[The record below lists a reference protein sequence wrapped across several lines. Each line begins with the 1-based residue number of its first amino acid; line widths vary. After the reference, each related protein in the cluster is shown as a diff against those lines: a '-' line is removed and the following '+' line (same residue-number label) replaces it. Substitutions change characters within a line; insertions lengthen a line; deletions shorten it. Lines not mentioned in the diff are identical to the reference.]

1 MTIIAK
7 SLIGEPKY
15 TRGLAY
21 IMSSGD
27 IVVSDFLVR
36 NAVRMM
42 SVRSKEG
49 IIVNVNTIVGLSKEK
64 EVERKEKKAVRVE
77 KTRERFG
84 SSDRVLRS
92 MK

>member
-1 MTIIAK
+1 
-7 SLIGEPKY
+7 
-15 TRGLAY
+15 
-21 IMSSGD
+21 MSSGD
-27 IVVSDFLVR
+27 IVVSGFLVR

-49 IIVNVNTIVGLSKEK
+49 IVVNVNTIVGLSKEGK
-64 EVERKEKKAVRVE
+64 EVERKEKKAARVE

-92 MK
+92 IK